1 MNPSLKKLQDKLI
14 KHTAPSKRSPKKKL
28 KITETVKDEN
38 GEIIDVKEIEIEQPV
53 KEEVIFKFKVYCLIS
68 DFIAEKYRY
77 HIFKKSVEIRKDPEI
92 SHSDTFTENQLTL
105 KIH

>member
-53 KEEVIFKFKVYCLIS
+53 KEEVIFEFKVYCPIS
-68 DFIAEKYRY
+68 DFIA
-77 HIFKKSVEIRKDPEI
+77 
-92 SHSDTFTENQLTL
+92 DTFTENQLTL

>member
-53 KEEVIFKFKVYCLIS
+53 KEEVKNSKFS
-68 DFIAEKYRY
+68 
-77 HIFKKSVEIRKDPEI
+77 
-92 SHSDTFTENQLTL
+92 
-105 KIH
+105 KIKIPFF

>member
-53 KEEVIFKFKVYCLIS
+53 KEEVILYKILDPTIYFRNLFLS
-68 DFIAEKYRY
+68 
-77 HIFKKSVEIRKDPEI
+77 IRAK
-92 SHSDTFTENQLTL
+92 NQN
-105 KIH
+105 

>member
-53 KEEVIFKFKVYCLIS
+53 KEEVKNSKIS
-68 DFIAEKYRY
+68 KTKKKYFRSPFLS
-77 HIFKKSVEIRKDPEI
+77 ILAK
-92 SHSDTFTENQLTL
+92 NQN
-105 KIH
+105 

>member
-53 KEEVIFKFKVYCLIS
+53 KEEVIFKVYCLIL
-68 DFIAEKYRY
+68 DFIAEKNEY
-77 HIFKKSVEIRKDPEI
+77 HIFKKIGRNSER
-92 SHSDTFTENQLTL
+92 S
-105 KIH
+105 

>member
-53 KEEVIFKFKVYCLIS
+53 KEEVKNSKFSKRALLSLNFFFKV
-68 DFIAEKYRY
+68 DFSALRNDDVMI
-77 HIFKKSVEIRKDPEI
+77 
-92 SHSDTFTENQLTL
+92 TQ
-105 KIH
+105 

>member
-68 DFIAEKYRY
+68 DFIAEKNEY
-77 HIFKKSVEIRKDPEI
+77 HIFKKIGRNSE
-92 SHSDTFTENQLTL
+92 
-105 KIH
+105 

>member
-53 KEEVIFKFKVYCLIS
+53 KEEVIFFKIL
-68 DFIAEKYRY
+68 
-77 HIFKKSVEIRKDPEI
+77 DPTI
-92 SHSDTFTENQLTL
+92 YFRNLFCPFG
-105 KIH
+105 